1 MESLKD
7 NNEKYLVQVA
17 FNHHMHYEW
26 SFFLRKWCN
35 TWFITKTTAVYIHVY
50 VSLECIP
57 TTFQIKIYPQKYFHK
72 IFDNKVLN
80 TNAKPIYNFTKAV
93 TLSFNEN

>member
-26 SFFLRKWCN
+26 SFVK
-35 TWFITKTTAVYIHVY
+35 KMV
-50 VSLECIP
+50 
-57 TTFQIKIYPQKYFHK
+57 
-72 IFDNKVLN
+72 
-80 TNAKPIYNFTKAV
+80 
-93 TLSFNEN
+93 